1 MTPSTPLIEA
11 VPNFAEGRRAD
22 VMAALVSAIQAPGVR
37 LLDWSADADH
47 HRSVITVAGA
57 PDAVVEGLFRAATV
71 AAERIDLREHS
82 GTHPRLGALDV
93 APLVPL
99 AAITLDECVA
109 WARRLGARIGDELG
123 LPVYLY
129 AAAAARQ
136 ERRLLAEVRRGE
148 YEALVREIGEPWRAP
163 DFGPARVG
171 PAGAVIVGA
180 RTFLIAFNVYLQTD
194 DVRIARRIARA
205 IRERDGGLP
214 GVRALGM
221 LVDGRAQVS
230 VNLVDFAQTALVE
243 VVEAIVEKAA
253 SQGIA
258 VDHSELIG
266 LIPRAALPSTDLG
279 EAARLLRMT
288 GLAAGQVVEEA
299 LVHRQLAEHASAI

>member
-1 MTPSTPLIEA
+1 MPTPLIEA
-11 VPNFAEGRRAD
+11 VPNFSEGRRAD
-22 VMAALVSAIQAPGVR
+22 VLDALVEAVQAPGVT

-47 HRSVITVAGA
+47 NRSVITVAGA
-57 PDAVVEGLFRAATV
+57 PGDVVEGVFRAATV
-71 AAERIDLREHS
+71 AAERIDLRTHVGTQR

-99 AAITLDECVA
+99 AGIALDECVA

-129 AAAAARQ
+129 EAAAARPS
-136 ERRLLAEVRRGE
+136 RRLLADVRRGE
-148 YEALVREIGEPWRAP
+148 YEALVREIGEPHRQP
-163 DFGPARVG
+163 DFGPTIVG
-171 PAGAVIVGA
+171 PAGATIVGA
-180 RTFLIAFNVYLQTD
+180 RNFLIAFNVYLQTD

-221 LVDGRAQVS
+221 LVHGRAQVS
-230 VNLVDFAQTALVE
+230 VNLVDFERTALVD
-243 VVEAIVEKAA
+243 VVEAVAVQAVLHET
-253 SQGIA
+253 A

-266 LIPRAALPSTDLG
+266 LIPGAALPSVDLE
-279 EAARLLRMT
+279 EAARRLRLP
-288 GLAAGQVVEEA
+288 GLTAGQVVEEA
-299 LVHRQLAEHASAI
+299 LACA

>member
-1 MTPSTPLIEA
+1 MPTPLIEA
-11 VPNFAEGRRAD
+11 VPNFSEGRRAD
-22 VMAALVSAIQAPGVR
+22 VLDALVEAVQAPGVT

-57 PDAVVEGLFRAATV
+57 PGDVVEGVFRAATV
-71 AAERIDLREHS
+71 AAERIDLREHT

-99 AAITLDECVA
+99 AGIALDECVA

-129 AAAAARQ
+129 EAAAARPS
-136 ERRLLAEVRRGE
+136 RRLLADVRRGE
-148 YEALVREIGEPWRAP
+148 YEALVREIGEPHRQP

-171 PAGAVIVGA
+171 PAGATIVGA
-180 RTFLIAFNVYLQTD
+180 RNFLIAFNVYLQTD
-194 DVRIARRIARA
+194 DVRIACRIARA

-221 LVDGRAQVS
+221 LVHGRAQVS
-230 VNLVDFAQTALVE
+230 VNLVDFERTALVD
-243 VVEAIVEKAA
+243 VVEAVAVQAVLHET
-253 SQGIA
+253 A

-266 LIPRAALPSTDLG
+266 LIPRAALPSVDLE
-279 EAARLLRMT
+279 EAARRLRLP
-288 GLAAGQVVEEA
+288 GLRSEQVLEEA
-299 LVHRQLAEHASAI
+299 LARA

>member
-1 MTPSTPLIEA
+1 MPTPLIEA
-11 VPNFAEGRRAD
+11 VPNFSEGRRAD
-22 VMAALVSAIQAPGVR
+22 VIAALVDAIQAPGVR

-47 HRSVITVAGA
+47 HRSVLTVAGA
-57 PDAVVEGLFRAATV
+57 PDAVVEGVFRAATV
-71 AAERIDLREHS
+71 ASQRIDLRGHT

-99 AAITLDECVA
+99 AGISLEECVV

-129 AAAAARQ
+129 EAAATRPA
-136 ERRLLAEVRRGE
+136 RRLLADVRRGE
-148 YEALVREIGEPWRAP
+148 YEALVREIGEPWRQP

-180 RTFLIAFNVYLQTD
+180 RKFLIAFNVYLQSD
-194 DVRIARRIARA
+194 DVRIAKRIARTV
-205 IRERDGGLP
+205 RERDGGLP

-230 VNLVDFAQTALVE
+230 VNLVDFAQTPLVE
-243 VVEAIVEKAA
+243 VVEAVAA
-253 SQGIA
+253 QAKLHGTA
-258 VDHSELIG
+258 VAESELIG
-266 LIPRAALPSTDLG
+266 LLPRAALPSVDLG
-279 EAARLLRMT
+279 EAARLL
-288 GLAAGQVVEEA
+288 GLPELAAGQVVEEA
-299 LVHRQLAEHASAI
+299 LARA